1 MDLYEM
7 RLMNFSIY
15 IRPLL
20 LPSLKD
26 IGKAGNFCFELG
38 RKLFHFFFGIF
49 LIFILFYSGRIN
61 LIIFLFVVLFFGGIM
76 IVLMQKGSKIPVA
89 DWLEETFE
97 RENVRFPG
105 YGAFWYVVG
114 ALLSALFLGNAHE
127 IAASIVVL
135 AAGDS
140 AATIFGILGT
150 HHLPHNKRK
159 TWEGSLA
166 FFFLSLPAC
175 LFVGWIGIALAAM
188 AAIVE
193 SLATPVDD
201 NLLIPVTAIIFFIIT

>member
-1 MDLYEM
+1 MSFLIDP
-7 RLMNFSIY
+7 
-15 IRPLL
+15 PLL
-20 LPSLKD
+20 LLPGLLD
-26 IGKAGNFCFELG
+26 IGKVGNFYFELR
-38 RKLFHFFFGIF
+38 RKLFHLFFGLF

-61 LIIFLFVVLFFGGIM
+61 LIIFLCVFLFFGCIM
-76 IVLMQKGSKIPVA
+76 IFVMQKGWKIPIA
-89 DWLEETFE
+89 NWLEETFE
-97 RENVRFPG
+97 RKNVKFPG

-127 IAASIVVL
+127 IAAAIVVL

-150 HHLPHNKRK
+150 HPLPYNRRK

-166 FFFLSLPAC
+166 FFIFSLPAC
-175 LFVGWIGIALAAM
+175 LFAGWIGIALAAI

-193 SLATPVDD
+193 GLATPVDD
-201 NLLIPVTAIIFFIIT
+201 NLLIPVTAIIFFIVVG